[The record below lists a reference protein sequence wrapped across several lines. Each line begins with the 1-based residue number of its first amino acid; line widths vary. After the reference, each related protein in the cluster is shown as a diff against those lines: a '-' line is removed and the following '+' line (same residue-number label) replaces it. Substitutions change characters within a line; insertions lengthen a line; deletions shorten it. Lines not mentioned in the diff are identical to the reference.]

1 MLATCSLILYDFR
14 VKNPTKDTKF
24 AVHLRVIFKRYPKT
38 YSLRLS
44 LTRKEFDQLIK
55 AKNIR
60 QEYQQ
65 AYHFLNK
72 ATDIIRD
79 LKEEFTWQEFESR
92 FFAKNDDGRPVDLFD
107 SLSEYAEKVKSEGRI
122 KTFQSLRNTLSRLKD
137 FNKNK
142 RLPMH
147 KVTSE
152 WVLAFDTSLRQ
163 DGLKVSSVGI
173 HTRNIRT
180 VFNWEISKGRLKQEF
195 YPFGRNKYTPPSS
208 TRVKKALTYE
218 EVMKIVNYKPSS
230 PSEGWARDMWIFS
243 YLGNGMNI
251 KDLAL
256 LRYGNIIGDEIHFV
270 RAKTL
275 RKTMDNQRMVHVYL
289 HSHMREIIHSW
300 GKKHPQPD
308 SFIFDIMEEGK
319 ITPEQECRNVNQA
332 VKTINKYMKRIGL
345 KLELS
350 KLPTC
355 NFARHTYST
364 VLKRANVPIAEISEA
379 LGHFSLRTTE
389 IYLDSFESERRAE
402 IAKHLLQF

>member
-1 MLATCSLILYDFR
+1 MLATCSLILYDYR
-14 VKNPTKDTKF
+14 VKNPTKDTRF
-24 AVHLRVIFKRYPKT
+24 VVHLRVIFKRYPKT

-72 ATDIIRD
+72 ATDIIRE
-79 LKEEFTWQEFESR
+79 LKEEFTWQDFESR
-92 FFAKNDDGRPVDLFD
+92 FFAKNDDGRPVDLLD

-137 FNKNK
+137 FHKGK

-152 WVLAFDTSLRQ
+152 WVFAFDASLRQ

-195 YPFGRNKYTPPSS
+195 YPFGRNRYIPPSS

-218 EVMKIVNYKPSS
+218 EVMKIFNHQPAS
-230 PSEGWARDMWIFS
+230 PSEAWARDMWIFS

-256 LRYGNIIGDEIHFV
+256 LRYENIVGKEIHFI

-275 RKTMDNQRMVHVYL
+275 RKTMDNQRMVHVFL
-289 HSHMREIIHSW
+289 HPHMREIIDSW
-300 GKKHPQPD
+300 GKKDPQPD
-308 SFIFDIMEEGK
+308 SFIFDIMDEC
-319 ITPEQECRNVNQA
+319 ITDPEQECRNVNQA
-332 VKTINKYMKRIGL
+332 VKTINKYMKGIGR

-364 VLKRANVPIAEISEA
+364 VLKRANVPIAVISEA
-379 LGHFSLRTTE
+379 LGHFSVRTTE

-402 IAKHLLQF
+402 IAKHLL